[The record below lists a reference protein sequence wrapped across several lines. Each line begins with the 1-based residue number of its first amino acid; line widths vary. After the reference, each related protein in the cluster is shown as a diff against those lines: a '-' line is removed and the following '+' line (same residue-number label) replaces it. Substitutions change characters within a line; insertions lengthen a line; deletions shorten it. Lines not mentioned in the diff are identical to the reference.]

1 MTLAANC
8 AFAATDT
15 NSIQWVQLSPAVS
28 PSPRSYMSM
37 AYDAL
42 TGKTIMFGGFDGTS
56 YLNDTWIFDGTNWTQ
71 VTTPVAPSA
80 RVNMQ
85 MAFDLPSR
93 RIVLFGGYNGRYL
106 GDTWIWDSETLQW
119 TQAAPAHSPPAVTG
133 PMLFND
139 PNGSVDVFGG
149 FDGHFYQ
156 LTMWQWT
163 GSDWNQLSMPEV
175 PYARSSAAVGLNPF
189 TREVVMFGGLADV
202 NPINTWTYNR
212 RTWKLQSPAE
222 QPLLVYGPSTAFD
235 LNLKSVI
242 LFGGASGGY
251 AQNTTWRWSGS
262 TWNQLH
268 ATQAPPRRE
277 GAGISYDPTAG
288 HLVIFGG
295 QSGNTFLGDTWELVP

>member
-1 MTLAANC
+1 
-8 AFAATDT
+8 
-15 NSIQWVQLSPAVS
+15 
-28 PSPRSYMSM
+28 
-37 AYDAL
+37 
-42 TGKTIMFGGFDGTS
+42 
-56 YLNDTWIFDGTNWTQ
+56 
-71 VTTPVAPSA
+71 
-80 RVNMQ
+80 MQ
-85 MAFDLPSR
+85 MAFDLPTR

-119 TQAAPAHSPPAVTG
+119 TQATPAHSPPAVTG

-156 LTMWQWT
+156 LTSWQWT
-163 GSDWNQLSMPEV
+163 GNDWNQLSLPV
-175 PYARSSAAVGLNPF
+175 SPYARSSAAVGLNPF

-212 RTWKLQSPAE
+212 RTWRLQSPAE
-222 QPLLVYGPSTAFD
+222 QPLLVYGPATAFD
-235 LNLKSVI
+235 PNLKSVI

-268 ATQAPPRRE
+268 ATQSPPRRE
-277 GAGISYDPTAG
+277 GAGISYDPVAA

-295 QSGNTFLGDTWELVP
+295 QSGNTFLGDTWELIP